1 MIPCS
6 INGVKF
12 NLNPEQIIKTL
23 NSNVYWDFKLNTD
36 SYDLDCDYKTKEEA
50 IEKAYELYQD
60 KIMDNG
66 YQLDI
71 DICEYMVGDGDP
83 VILREFT
90 ETLEL
95 DEEEF
100 YNEYEE
106 HNINHLLIYS
116 YH

>member
-6 INGVKF
+6 INGVKL

-23 NSNVYWDFKLNTD
+23 NSNVYWDFKLSTGN
-36 SYDLDCDYKTKEEA
+36 YDLDSDYKTKEEA
-50 IEKAYELYQD
+50 IEKAYELYED
-60 KIMDNG
+60 KIIDND

-71 DICEYMVGDGDP
+71 DVCEYMVGDEDP

-100 YNEYEE
+100 YDEYEE
-106 HNINHLLIYS
+106 HNTLWGLK
-116 YH
+116 

>member
-66 YQLDI
+66 
-71 DICEYMVGDGDP
+71 
-83 VILREFT
+83 
-90 ETLEL
+90 
-95 DEEEF
+95 
-100 YNEYEE
+100 
-106 HNINHLLIYS
+106 
-116 YH
+116 